1 MLKEEWRMHSEIFH
15 GSSFATFPL
24 VILLISLTGSYALI
38 ELSTLGLNALANII
52 GFLGV
57 FMGLSVGAIGFW
69 SKDAMENVLGPY
81 NLLIYSSRTLPV
93 SKAKLLG
100 SFFVMDT
107 IYYTAFFLLPLS
119 AGVLLVS
126 GLAALTGIGMLFGG
140 FVAGLL
146 LSLLVSSLSAQIPN
160 YRTSYGD
167 RTDPLTEKTIID
179 VMRSTGGIM
188 KVVFSLTILTGFY
201 WALVIYFPFASR
213 FLQNPVISFGV
224 LIGTVSLTV
233 YNWINRFDQAEEY
246 LYLPVNAEMLLKSKQ
261 KAFIIVS
268 FPLTLMFL
276 AGAFLIYPVS
286 IIEAVLAVA
295 ASISTQIYTVG
306 LGSFLTGLRPNYRLF
321 DSKVFVKY
329 LIGNSIFVLPLLMIS
344 LFIDNGLYSYFVALL
359 VITAGSGIFLAN
371 KAKNSVET

>member
-24 VILLISLTGSYALI
+24 VIFLISLTGSYALI

-246 LYLPVNAEMLLKSKQ
+246 LYLPVNAEMLLNSKQ

-268 FPLTLMFL
+268 FPLTLVFL

>member
-24 VILLISLTGSYALI
+24 VIFLISLTGSYALI

-146 LSLLVSSLSAQIPN
+146 LSLVVSSLSAQIPN

-246 LYLPVNAEMLLKSKQ
+246 LYLPVNAEMLLNSKQ

>member
-276 AGAFLIYPVS
+276 AGVFLIYPVS

-359 VITAGSGIFLAN
+359 VIAAGSGIFLAS

>member
-146 LSLLVSSLSAQIPN
+146 LSLVVSSLSAQIPN

-246 LYLPVNAEMLLKSKQ
+246 LYLPVNAEMLLNSKQ

-268 FPLTLMFL
+268 FPLTLVFL